1 MLSRKKSVIYAAD
14 VKTCSVCPLKS
25 QCTSTTRRFA
35 QRHIH
40 DAALQRMNA
49 RATAQA
55 MRLRRS
61 IVERPFAL
69 LKWVIFGHPRFLLRG
84 LSGAQVETNLATMAY
99 NLKTM
104 MRVLGGSKLHAMLT
118 P

>member
-1 MLSRKKSVIYAAD
+1 M
-14 VKTCSVCPLKS
+14 CPLKS
-25 QCTSTTRRFA
+25 QCTSTTRRFV

-55 MRLRRS
+55 MRLRRCT
-61 IVERPFAL
+61 VERPFAL

-84 LSGAQVETNLATMAY
+84 RSGAQVEISLATMAY

-104 MRVLGGSKLHAMLT
+104 MSVVGGSKLNRMLT
-118 P
+118 A